1 MYCIDFGGTSVPS
14 IISPPSAYNE
24 NKSKE
29 LIFFLRQKIK
39 LYINTNMYIII
50 CTIYLG
56 IMLITV
62 TLLVI
67 SKSIT
72 YYAIL
77 VIYLMITAYIL
88 L

>member
-77 VIYLMITAYIL
+77 VIYLMITVYIL

>member
-39 LYINTNMYIII
+39 LYIITNMYIII
-50 CTIYLG
+50 STIYLG

-77 VIYLMITAYIL
+77 IYI
-88 L
+88 

>member
-50 CTIYLG
+50 CTIYLR

-62 TLLVI
+62 TLLLI

-77 VIYLMITAYIL
+77 VIYLMITVYIL